1 MKTYQTPKNAL
12 KILINLAHSNTAWS
26 HLELTSGNQRMTS
39 KVNIRKEPN
48 NKFSTSST
56 TWGIKT
62 RATAI
67 SMECNKINGTLE
79 ARILWWEIAI
89 EETNITAEVEVAMV
103 EVEEV
108 KPEEV
113 TTRTRTNKT
122 SHSIHNN
129 RKTISRNSNNMAI
142 TKQWT
147 RTPHK
152 AKLKIKW
159 ANKIQVRCSSSS
171 NNRWR
176 SFSSLKSMWAHLNLC
191 KEMKETTSSETT
203 STV

>member
-1 MKTYQTPKNAL
+1 MKRRALFDCVFCFFFVVYFLHAKIKIFKNNNFS
-12 KILINLAHSNTAWS
+12 NL
-26 HLELTSGNQRMTS
+26 
-39 KVNIRKEPN
+39 
-48 NKFSTSST
+48 STFLMVI
-56 TWGIKT
+56 GIKT